1 VVARQI
7 SWLLVCLTVLSF
19 GIHAQ
24 PVSFNLKNADIRSV
38 IDMVSDVTGKNFI
51 IDPRVKGKVTLV
63 SSTPIEPEGVYEI
76 FLSIMKVHGYVA
88 VQEGDVVN
96 ILPAN
101 EGVQGASV
109 SSSVNAEG
117 EMQVRVIPVINVK
130 AVQLVPSLRPL
141 VSKTGHLA
149 AHDGSNTLVVSDTG
163 RRIKR
168 LIEIVKRLD
177 VKDDGSLEAIRLKF
191 AAASQV
197 TKILQPLLAQNNK
210 NASGTVKLAADDRS
224 NTILMIGNKYLRQKL
239 RELVNQMDV
248 KVEHKGETRV
258 IYLKFAKASDLAEV
272 LRNTMSDKY
281 TETNGKQT
289 GSTDSERKLGI
300 QADED
305 TNALLITARSDQ
317 HAEIQSVIDSLD
329 VRRAQ
334 VLVESLVVELTDDK
348 ARDLGVQWVAAQN
361 DLINLSDAATFAS
374 NTLQLG
380 NVVGRLNVGQGVDIG
395 ILARALAND
404 ADANIISTPSLITM
418 DNAEAEINVGRE
430 VPFVTGSYT
439 GASNSSTPEN
449 PFTTIERSNVGLIMK
464 LTPQINFGSAIRLDI
479 DQQISSLLPGAAAQF
494 GTTDVVT
501 SVRSIKTSVVVED
514 GNILVLGGLIDDT
527 LRESRVKVPLL
538 GDIPI
543 IGELFNYR
551 EASKEKRNL
560 MIFIRPKILR
570 DEESS
575 RLLSEQKYQELREQQ
590 LQQYQQGLKLLPDT
604 DVPVLE
610 PIPEKPPQAKPST
623 NSPAKPPAAPSISPT
638 QPPAPTPQKVVK
650 QPSPHPFDDY

>member
-1 VVARQI
+1 MI
-7 SWLLVCLTVLSF
+7 SRRFYPLFILLVVLSF
-19 GIHAQ
+19 GVHAQ

-63 SSTPIEPEGVYEI
+63 SSTPVEPEDVYEI

-88 VQEGDVVN
+88 VQEGDVIN

-109 SSSVNAEG
+109 SSQVDSQG
-117 EMQVRVIPVINVK
+117 EMQVRVIPVSNVK

-141 VSKTGHLA
+141 ISKTGHLA

-168 LIEIVKRLD
+168 LLQIVKRLD

-197 TKILQPLLAQNNK
+197 AKILQPLLAQNQK
-210 NASGTVKLAADDRS
+210 GAAQTVKLAADDRS
-224 NTILMIGNKYLRQKL
+224 NTILMVGNKYLRKKL
-239 RELVNQMDV
+239 RELVKQMDV
-248 KVEHKGETRV
+248 PIDHKGETRV
-258 IYLKFAKASDLAEV
+258 VYLKFAKASDLAEV
-272 LRNTMSDKY
+272 LRKTLSDKY
-281 TETNGKQT
+281 EDEEGKKK
-289 GSTDSERKLGI
+289 GSVTTDRKVGI

-305 TNALLITARSDQ
+305 TNALLITAGPDQ
-317 HAEIQSVIDSLD
+317 HAEIQTVIDSLD

-334 VLVESLVVELTDDK
+334 VLVESLIVELTDDK
-348 ARDLGVQWVAAQN
+348 ARDLGIQWVAAHE
-361 DLINLSDAATFAS
+361 DLIDLGDASSFGANA
-374 NTLQLG
+374 LQLG
-380 NVVGRLNVGQGVDIG
+380 SVVGRLEGGKGVNIG

-430 VPFVTGSYT
+430 VPFVTGSY
-439 GASNSSTPEN
+439 SSTGSGSNPEN
-449 PFTTIERSNVGLIMK
+449 PFTTIERNNVGLVMK

-494 GTTDVVT
+494 GATDVVT

-514 GNILVLGGLIDDT
+514 GNILVLGGLMDDT
-527 LRESRVKVPLL
+527 LRENQVKTPLL
-538 GDIPI
+538 GDVPVL
-543 IGELFNYR
+543 GELFNYR
-551 EASKEKRNL
+551 EATKEKRNL

-575 RLLSEQKYQELREQQ
+575 RLLSEEKYRQLREKQ

-610 PIPEKPPQAKPST
+610 PLPKKAAPKPVDTVEPLTQASTAVAPKPST
-623 NSPAKPPAAPSISPT
+623 EP
-638 QPPAPTPQKVVK
+638 VVK
-650 QPSPHPFDDY
+650 EKANASSGHPFEDY